1 MEQQGWSVKRAR
13 RWFAG
18 ALSVPV
24 RLVSPRRRR
33 AHREYKRWEALF
45 AHREP
50 DEAALYERIFGYPPP
65 GARRRE

>member
-1 MEQQGWSVKRAR
+1 MKRAW
-13 RWFAG
+13 RWFTG

-45 AHREP
+45 AYREP

-65 GARRRE
+65 GTRDRE

>member
-1 MEQQGWSVKRAR
+1 MRRTR
-13 RWFAG
+13 RWFTG

-45 AHREP
+45 ALQEP

-65 GARRRE
+65 GTRDRE